1 LPPDPVELPRCAD
14 CGTELPGE
22 GAISGLCPQCL
33 LSLALQDSDRV
44 RDPDESPTLD
54 GRGPGRILGER
65 YQMRELLGRGGMGE
79 VWRAFDLK
87 LRVDVALK
95 AIRAAR
101 GESERARDMLRQEV
115 RSARAVVSPNVCR
128 IFDLVVEDGREL
140 VSMEFIDGTTLADT
154 LRVRGPLP
162 LREAREIASQFL
174 SGLEA
179 IHQAGLVH
187 RDFKPEN
194 VMLTRAGRVVVMDFG
209 LARGPA
215 EVGTGTVS
223 GTPAY
228 MSPEQARGQSV
239 DARADV
245 FSAAVV
251 LAEMLTVG
259 GEGIRARQALW
270 HSVRESPPQ
279 VLDGP
284 WAPVLRQALDPQ
296 ADRRHASARAL
307 AHALEEG
314 TLRLPGFEEKRP
326 YPGLASFSAEDAE
339 YFFGREV
346 EVEGIWKTLKR
357 PRLLG
362 LIGPSGAGKSSF
374 LRAGLLPTLPRTW
387 RAALSTPGTRPFQ
400 FLAQALAPSLAGDAQ
415 AVQSLL
421 RFEDPEIA
429 VPLVAR
435 WRERHE
441 QAIIVV
447 DQFEELFTLN
457 PPEVKEAFARFL
469 GRLVLEADVH
479 VLLAMRDDFLFH
491 CHAHEALAPILS
503 DLTLLGPLSESGL
516 RRALVQPALAC
527 GYRFED
533 EALVDEMV
541 REVGRERG
549 ALPLL
554 AFAAS
559 RLWEKRDRERG
570 LLTREAYKEIGGV
583 AGALAQHAEATLASI
598 GTHRTPLVR
607 EVLRD
612 LVTAQGTRAAREREE
627 LLSAFE
633 STPRSRGEE
642 AGSTASPSGVE
653 TPRWSRKDASEV
665 LDALVDAR
673 LLTSYERPA
682 DEEGKSR
689 RHVEIIHESLLRAW
703 PRLVRWQAQDEDGAL
718 LRDQVR
724 QAAQA
729 WQDRG
734 RPEDLL
740 WSGTAYRDF
749 ALWRERYPGGLTAT
763 EQAFAEAAARRA
775 GRRRRQRRLAV
786 GAMVAVLALGLGVVG
801 TFWRR
806 AEASRRNAE
815 AQTLRAEASKLLA
828 LGQLELE
835 KFPTASVAYALKS
848 LELADAKDARL
859 LALRALQR
867 GPTAVLAPARQEQGF
882 EILTLGFSPSGEWLA
897 AGGRIKAQVLHRDGR
912 GSIGF
917 DALPSGPGPV
927 QVALAPDSDLLLAA
941 KSGSVRASALPSGTE
956 VWRARPDVGGGRLW
970 IRGRTAVTAAL
981 GALTV
986 SGQDVIRRWSL
997 GDGTSQLVG
1006 SIPHR
1011 PGVSDDPALVDVD
1024 AGGQK
1029 LAHAMGPRL
1038 YVRSL
1043 EDWAAGS
1050 RLIGEHTAP
1059 VAAVSF
1065 HPGGRQLAAS
1075 DLSGET
1081 RIWPTEGPRGR
1092 PRRVLR
1098 SEGTRALAFDNTG
1111 RWLAASGSPAERPT
1125 VRLWD
1130 LTAPLAVDPL
1140 VFHSDAG
1147 SLLDLAFDPGG
1158 RWLVTALGG
1167 QAAFWPLGGR
1177 YARVLSGSE
1186 ESVGDAA
1193 MTPDG
1198 QSLVSLSNDGIV
1210 RAWSVSPEAEEAERI
1225 LLRDASLTGGSFAI
1239 DRGSRRVAIPADG
1252 GAIVVPLAGGPPRRL
1267 AGSEGLMSSVA
1278 FSEDGRRVAAAPIFG
1293 RRAVKVVHIWD
1304 LDTGGVQVLGPAPGA
1319 GDGKAGGFQGL
1330 SFLDGDRL
1338 LAGTTEGLLLFDLR
1352 DGRAQVVTSKVSVLV
1367 DVSRARHLGVGFHE
1381 ASASPGRYELVR
1393 FGLDGKD
1400 PTVLTSHGYVDAA
1413 ALDPTGTLVASGSA
1427 DGTIRVGPV
1436 TGGEP
1441 HYFFGHEGPALT
1453 VGFSPDGR
1461 WLVSA
1466 GSDKKIRMW
1475 PLPDASEPPFQT
1487 LPREE
1492 LLAKLRAL
1500 TNLRAVPDPSSATG
1514 YRIEAGPFP
1523 GWARVPA
1530 W

>member
-1 LPPDPVELPRCAD
+1 MPTA
-14 CGTELPGE
+14 

-33 LSLALQDSDRV
+33 LSLALQDSDLG
-44 RDPDESPTLD
+44 RDPDEAPTLD
-54 GRGPGRILGER
+54 GQATGRILGER

-79 VWRAFDLK
+79 VRRAFDLK

-95 AIRAAR
+95 TLRPER
-101 GESERARDMLRQEV
+101 VESERARDMLRQEV
-115 RSARAVVSPNVCR
+115 RSAREVVSPNVCR
-128 IFDLVVEDGREL
+128 IFDLVVEEGQEL
-140 VSMEFIDGTTLADT
+140 VSMEYIDGTTLAET
-154 LRVRGPLP
+154 LRVRGPLQ
-162 LREAREIASQFL
+162 LQEAREIASQFL

-209 LARGPA
+209 LAKGRA
-215 EVGTGTVS
+215 EVGTGTIS

-228 MSPEQARGQSV
+228 MSPEQARGESV

-251 LAEMLTVG
+251 LTEMLTVG

-270 HSVRESPPQ
+270 HAVRESPPQ

-296 ADRRHASARAL
+296 AERRHASARAL
-307 AHALEEG
+307 AHALEEV

-346 EVEGIWKTLKR
+346 EVEAIWKKLKR

-374 LRAGLLPTLPRTW
+374 LRAGLLPTLPKTW
-387 RAALSTPGTRPFQ
+387 TAALSTPGTRPFQ
-400 FLAQALAPSLAGDAQ
+400 FLAQALAPSLAGDTQ

-435 WRERHE
+435 WRQRHE
-441 QAIIVV
+441 QALIVV

-491 CHAHEALAPILS
+491 CHPHEALAPILS

-516 RRALVQPALAC
+516 RRALIQPALAC

-570 LLTREAYKEIGGV
+570 LLTREAYKEVGGV
-583 AGALAQHAEATLASI
+583 AGALAQHAEATLESI
-598 GTHRTPLVR
+598 GTHRTSLVR
-607 EVLRD
+607 EVFRD
-612 LVTAQGTRAAREREE
+612 LVTAQGTRAARDREE
-627 LLSAFE
+627 LLSVFE
-633 STPRSRGEE
+633 ATSRPRGLEPGSTPSPAGAE
-642 AGSTASPSGVE
+642 APK
-653 TPRWSRKDASEV
+653 WSRKDAAEV
-665 LDALVDAR
+665 LDALIDAR
-673 LLTSYERPA
+673 LLTSYERPG
-682 DEEGKSR
+682 EEDAKS
-689 RHVEIIHESLLRAW
+689 HQQVEIIHESLLGNW

-718 LRDQVR
+718 LRDQLR

-749 ALWRERYPGGLTAT
+749 AVWRERYPGGLTAT
-763 EQAFAEAAARRA
+763 EQAFAEAAARLA
-775 GRRRRQRRLAV
+775 GRRRRRRRLAV
-786 GAMVAVLALGLGVVG
+786 GAMVTVLALGLGVVA
-801 TFWRR
+801 TLWRR
-806 AEASRRNAE
+806 AETSRRNAE
-815 AQTLRAEASKLLA
+815 AETLRADASKLLA
-828 LGQLELE
+828 LGQLEIE
-835 KFPTASVAYALKS
+835 KFPTAAVAYALKS
-848 LELADAKDARL
+848 LELADAPDTRL
-859 LALRALQR
+859 FALRALQR
-867 GPTAVLAPARQEQGF
+867 GPTAILAQSRPEEGF
-882 EILTLGFSPSGEWLA
+882 GMRTLGFSPNGEWLA
-897 AGGRIKAQVLHRDGR
+897 MGGRLKAQVLHRDGR
-912 GSIGF
+912 GPVGVG
-917 DALPSGPGPV
+917 DYPSGPVPV
-927 QVALAPDSDLLLAA
+927 QVGFATDSDVLLTA
-941 KSGSVRASALPSGTE
+941 KGGSVRAWALASGAE
-956 VWRARPDVGGGRLW
+956 IWRAQPDAGGGRLW
-970 IRGRTAVTAAL
+970 LRGRTAFTAAL
-981 GALTV
+981 GESKE
-986 SGQDVIRRWSL
+986 SGQDVIRGWAL
-997 GDGTSQLVG
+997 GDGTSRLIGTLQPRL
-1006 SIPHR
+1006 
-1011 PGVSDDPALVDVD
+1011 GVDEEPELFDVD
-1024 AGGQK
+1024 AEGRQ
-1029 LAHAMGPRL
+1029 LAHASGPRV

-1050 RLIGEHTAP
+1050 RLLGEHTAE
-1059 VAAVSF
+1059 VTSVSF
-1065 HPGGRQLAAS
+1065 HPGGRYLAAS

-1081 RIWPTEGPRGR
+1081 RIWPTEGPHGR

-1098 SEGTRALAFDNTG
+1098 SEGTRGLSHDPTG
-1111 RWLAASGSPAERPT
+1111 RWLAAFGSPAERPT

-1130 LTAPLAVDPL
+1130 LNAPPAVDPL
-1140 VFHSDAG
+1140 VFHADVD
-1147 SLLDLAFDPGG
+1147 SLQDLAFDPSG
-1158 RWLVTALGG
+1158 RWLVTGHSRH
-1167 QAAFWPLGGR
+1167 AAFWPLAGR

-1186 ESVGDAA
+1186 ETVGHAA
-1193 MTPDG
+1193 VTPDG
-1198 QSLVSLSNDGIV
+1198 KSLVSLSNDGIV
-1210 RAWSVSPEAEEAERI
+1210 RVWSLSPEAEGAARI
-1225 LLRDASLTGGSFAI
+1225 LLRDKSITSAYLAI
-1239 DRGSRRVAIPADG
+1239 DRESRHFAVAAAG
-1252 GAIVVPLAGGPPRRL
+1252 GVLVVPLAGGAPRRL
-1267 AGSEGLMSSVA
+1267 TGSQGVISSVA
-1278 FSEDGRRVAAAPIFG
+1278 FSEDGRRIAAAPTFSHK
-1293 RRAVKVVHIWD
+1293 AAKVVHIWD
-1304 LDTGGVQVLGPAPGA
+1304 LDTGAAQVLGPVPGA
-1319 GDGKAGGFQGL
+1319 GEGKAGGFQGL
-1330 SFLDGDRL
+1330 FFLDHDRL
-1338 LAGTTEGLLLFDLR
+1338 LAGTTAGLVLFDLR
-1352 DGRAQVVTSKVSVLV
+1352 DGRAQVVAPNVSALA
-1367 DVSRARHLGVGFHE
+1367 DVSRARHLGVGFQE
-1381 ASASPGRYELVR
+1381 VSGSPGRYELVR
-1393 FGLDGKD
+1393 FNVDGQGSA
-1400 PTVLTSHGYVDAA
+1400 VLTSHGHVVTA

-1427 DGTIRVGPV
+1427 DGTVRVGPV
-1436 TGGEP
+1436 SGGEP
-1441 HYFFGHEGPALT
+1441 HYFFGHEGPAWAVT
-1453 VGFSPDGR
+1453 FSPDSR

-1475 PLPDASEPPFQT
+1475 PLPDPREPPFQS

-1514 YRIEAGPFP
+1514 YKIEAGPFP
-1523 GWARVPA
+1523 GWASVPE

>member
-1 LPPDPVELPRCAD
+1 LLPHLAEPTRCPDCGAELPAN
-14 CGTELPGE
+14 
-22 GAISGLCPQCL
+22 GAIAGLCPQCL
-33 LSLALQDSDRV
+33 LSLALQDSALG
-44 RDPDESPTLD
+44 RDSDEAPTLD
-54 GRGPGRILGER
+54 GQGSRRILGER
-65 YQMRELLGRGGMGE
+65 YQIRAILGRGGMGE

-95 AIRAAR
+95 AVLADRA
-101 GESERARDMLRQEV
+101 ENERARDMLRREV
-115 RSARAVVSPNVCR
+115 RSAREVVSPNVCR
-128 IFDLVVEDGREL
+128 IFDLVVEEGQEL
-140 VSMEFIDGTTLADT
+140 VSMEYIDGTTLADT
-154 LRVRGPLP
+154 LRVRGPLQ
-162 LREAREIASQFL
+162 LQEAREIASQFL

-179 IHQAGLVH
+179 IHEVGLVH

-209 LARGPA
+209 LAKGRA
-215 EVGTGTVS
+215 EVGTGTIS

-228 MSPEQARGQSV
+228 MSPEQARGESV

-251 LAEMLTVG
+251 LTEMLTVG
-259 GEGIRARQALW
+259 GEGIRAREALW
-270 HSVRESPPQ
+270 HAVREAPPQ
-279 VLDGP
+279 VGEGP

-296 ADRRHASARAL
+296 AERRPASARAL
-307 AHALEEG
+307 AHALEEV
-314 TLRLPGFEEKRP
+314 TLRLPGFEEKHP

-346 EVEGIWKTLKR
+346 EVEAIWKKLKR

-387 RAALSTPGTRPFQ
+387 TAVLSTPGTRPFQ
-400 FLAQALAPSLAGDAQ
+400 FLAEALAPSLAGNTL

-421 RFEDPEIA
+421 RFDDPEIA

-435 WRERHE
+435 WRHRHE

-457 PPEVKEAFARFL
+457 PPEMKEAFARFL
-469 GRLVLEADVH
+469 GRLVLDADVH

-516 RRALVQPALAC
+516 RRALVQPALSC

-533 EALVDEMV
+533 EALVEEMM

-570 LLTREAYKEIGGV
+570 LLTRDAYKEIGGV
-583 AGALAQHAEATLASI
+583 AGALAHHAEATLESI
-598 GTHRTPLVR
+598 GTHRTSLVR
-607 EVLRD
+607 EVFRH
-612 LVTAQGTRAAREREE
+612 LVTAQGTRTAREREE
-627 LLSAFE
+627 LLSVFE
-633 STPRSRGEE
+633 ATSRPRGLEPGSTPSP
-642 AGSTASPSGVE
+642 AGAENPK
-653 TPRWSRKDASEV
+653 WSRKDAAEV
-665 LDALVDAR
+665 LDALIDAR
-673 LLTSYERPA
+673 LLTSYERPG

-689 RHVEIIHESLLRAW
+689 RYVEIIHESLLRAW

-718 LRDQVR
+718 LRDQLR

-729 WQDRG
+729 WKERG

-749 ALWRERYPGGLTAT
+749 ALWRERYPRGLTST

-775 GRRRRQRRLAV
+775 GRRRRRRRLAV
-786 GAMVAVLALGLGVVG
+786 GAIVTALALGLGVVA

-835 KFPTASVAYALKS
+835 KFPTAAVAYALKS
-848 LELADAKDARL
+848 LELADAQDARL

-867 GPTAVLAPARQEQGF
+867 GPTAILARGRPEEGF
-882 EILTLGFSPSGEWLA
+882 GMMTLAFSPNGEWLA
-897 AGGRIKAQVLHRDGR
+897 LGGRRKAQVLHRDGR
-912 GSIGF
+912 GPVGF
-917 DALPSGPGPV
+917 DDFRSAPGPV
-927 QVALAPDSDLLLAA
+927 QVGFAPDSDLLLTA
-941 KSGSVRASALPSGTE
+941 KGGYVRAWAVASGAE
-956 VWRARPDVGGGRLW
+956 VWRAQPDVGGGWLW
-970 IRGRTAVTAAL
+970 MRGRTAFTAAP
-981 GALTV
+981 GESAET
-986 SGQDVIRRWSL
+986 GQDVIRGWSL
-997 GDGTSQLVG
+997 GEGTSRLIGTLQHPL
-1006 SIPHR
+1006 
-1011 PGVSDDPALVDVD
+1011 GVSEDPSLDVD
-1024 AGGQK
+1024 AGGRQ
-1029 LAHAMGPRL
+1029 LAHTSGPRV
-1038 YVRSL
+1038 YVRPL

-1050 RLIGEHTAP
+1050 RLLGEHTAE
-1059 VAAVSF
+1059 VASVSF

-1081 RIWPTEGPRGR
+1081 RIWPVEGPRGR

-1098 SEGTRALAFDNTG
+1098 SEGTRWLSHDPTG
-1111 RWLAASGSPAERPT
+1111 RWLAAFGSPAERAT

-1130 LTAPLAVDPL
+1130 LNAPPAADPL
-1140 VFHSDAG
+1140 VFQSDFHDLG
-1147 SLLDLAFDPGG
+1147 GLAFDPSG
-1158 RWLVTALGG
+1158 RWLVTGHYK
-1167 QAAFWPLGGR
+1167 QVAFWPLVGR
-1177 YARVLSGSE
+1177 YARVVRGGE
-1186 ESVGDAA
+1186 ETVGHAA
-1193 MTPDG
+1193 VTPDG
-1198 QSLVSLSNDGIV
+1198 KSLVSLSTDGTLRV
-1210 RAWSVSPEAEEAERI
+1210 WSLTPEAEGAARI
-1225 LLRDASLTGGSFAI
+1225 VLRDRLISGGYFAI
-1239 DRGSRRVAIPADG
+1239 DRESHHVAIPAEG
-1252 GAIVVPLAGGPPRRL
+1252 GAVVVPLAGGPPRRL
-1267 AGSEGLMSSVA
+1267 TGSGGVIASIA
-1278 FSEDGRRVAAAPIFG
+1278 FSEDGRRVAAAPALG
-1293 RRAVKVVHIWD
+1293 HKALKVVRIWD
-1304 LDTGGVQVLGPAPGA
+1304 LDTGAVQVLGPVPGA
-1319 GDGKAGGFQGL
+1319 GEGNVGGVQGL
-1330 SFLDGDRL
+1330 SFLDHDRL
-1338 LAGTTEGLLLFDLR
+1338 LAGTTAGLLLFDLR
-1352 DGRAQVVTSKVSVLV
+1352 EGRLQVVAPKLSELV
-1367 DVSRARHLGVGFHE
+1367 DVSRARSLGLGFQE
-1381 ASASPGRYELVR
+1381 VSDSPGHYELVR
-1393 FGLDGKD
+1393 FRLDGQGS
-1400 PTVLTSHGYVDAA
+1400 TVLTSHGHDVVA
-1413 ALDPTGTLVASGSA
+1413 ALDPTGNLVASGSL
-1427 DGTIRVGPV
+1427 DGTVRVGPV

-1441 HYFFGHEGPALT
+1441 HLFLGHEGPVLT
-1453 VGFSPDGR
+1453 VGFSPDGH
-1461 WLVSA
+1461 WLVTA
-1466 GSDKKIRMW
+1466 GSDKKIRLW
-1475 PLPDASEPPFQT
+1475 PLPPPSEPPFQT

-1514 YRIEAGPFP
+1514 YKIEAGPFP
-1523 GWARVPA
+1523 GWARVPE

>member
-1 LPPDPVELPRCAD
+1 MPGSDPGR
-14 CGTELPGE
+14 
-22 GAISGLCPQCL
+22 
-33 LSLALQDSDRV
+33 DR
-44 RDPDESPTLD
+44 DEAPTLA
-54 GRGPGRILGER
+54 GQAPGRILGER

-95 AIRAAR
+95 AVLADRA
-101 GESERARDMLRQEV
+101 ENERARDMLRQEV
-115 RSARAVVSPNVCR
+115 RSAREVVSPNVCR

-140 VSMEFIDGTTLADT
+140 VSMEYIDGTTLADT
-154 LRVRGPLP
+154 LRVRGPLQ
-162 LREAREIASQFL
+162 LQEAREIASQFL

-179 IHQAGLVH
+179 IHQVGLVH

-209 LARGPA
+209 LAKGRA
-215 EVGTGTVS
+215 EPSTGTIS

-228 MSPEQARGQSV
+228 MAPEQARGASV

-251 LAEMLTVG
+251 LTEMLNAG
-259 GEGIRARQALW
+259 GEGRRVRQTLW
-270 HSVRESPPQ
+270 NAVRESPPR
-279 VLDGP
+279 VPDGP
-284 WAPVLRQALDPQ
+284 WAAVLRQALDAQPE
-296 ADRRHASARAL
+296 RRHASARAL
-307 AHALEEG
+307 AHALEEV
-314 TLRLPGFEEKRP
+314 TLRLPGFEERRP

-346 EVEGIWKTLKR
+346 EVEAIWKKLKR

-374 LRAGLLPTLPRTW
+374 LRAGLLPTLPKSWT
-387 RAALSTPGTRPFQ
+387 AVLSTPGTRPFQ
-400 FLAQALAPSLAGDAQ
+400 ILAQALAPSLAGDTQ

-435 WRERHE
+435 WRQRHQE
-441 QAIIVV
+441 ALIVV

-533 EALVDEMV
+533 EALIDEIA

-559 RLWEKRDRERG
+559 RLWDKRDRERG

-583 AGALAQHAEATLASI
+583 EGALAQHAEATLEGI
-598 GTHRTPLVR
+598 GTHRTSLVR
-607 EVLRD
+607 EVFRD
-612 LVTAQGTRAAREREE
+612 LVTAQGTRAARDREE

-633 STPRSRGEE
+633 ATPQARGPEPGSTPSP
-642 AGSTASPSGVE
+642 AGTETAKWG
-653 TPRWSRKDASEV
+653 RKDAAEV
-665 LDALVDAR
+665 LDALIDAR
-673 LLTSYERPA
+673 LLTSYEQPGN
-682 DEEGKSR
+682 EGGQSR
-689 RHVEIIHESLLRAW
+689 QQVEIVHESLLRAW

-718 LRDQVR
+718 LRDQLR

-740 WSGTAYRDF
+740 WSGTAYRDL

-763 EQAFAEAAARRA
+763 EQAFAEAAARVA
-775 GRRRRQRRLAV
+775 GRRRRRRRLAV
-786 GAMVAVLALGLGVVG
+786 GAVVAVLALGLGVVA

-806 AEASRRNAE
+806 AETSRRRAE
-815 AQTLRAEASKLLA
+815 AETLRAEASKLLA
-828 LGQLELE
+828 LGQLEIE
-835 KFPTASVAYALKS
+835 KFPTAAVAYALKS
-848 LELADAKDARL
+848 LELADARDARL
-859 LALRALQR
+859 FALRALQR
-867 GPTAVLAPARQEQGF
+867 GPTAILALGRPEEGF
-882 EILTLGFSPSGEWLA
+882 GVMTLGFSPNGEWLA
-897 AGGRIKAQVLHRDGR
+897 MGGRRKAQVLQRDGR
-912 GSIGF
+912 GPVGF
-917 DALPSGPGPV
+917 DDYLGAPGPV
-927 QVALAPDSDLLLAA
+927 QVAFAPDSDLLLTA
-941 KSGSVRASALPSGTE
+941 KGGGVRAWAVASGAE
-956 VWRARPDVGGGRLW
+956 VWRAQPDASGGRLW
-970 IRGRTAVTAAL
+970 IRGRTAFTAAL
-981 GALTV
+981 GELAETE
-986 SGQDVIRRWSL
+986 QDVIRGWSL
-997 GDGTSQLVG
+997 RDGTSRIIGTLQ
-1006 SIPHR
+1006 HR
-1011 PGVSDDPALVDVD
+1011 LGVSEDLGLVAID
-1024 AGGQK
+1024 AEGRQ
-1029 LAHAMGPRL
+1029 LAHASGPRV

-1043 EDWAAGS
+1043 ANWAAGS
-1050 RLIGEHTAP
+1050 RLLGEHAAE
-1059 VAAVSF
+1059 VASVSF
-1065 HPGGRQLAAS
+1065 HPGGRLLAAS
-1075 DLSGET
+1075 DVSGET
-1081 RIWPTEGPRGR
+1081 RIWATEGPGGR

-1098 SEGTRALAFDNTG
+1098 SEETRALSHDPTG
-1111 RWLAASGSPAERPT
+1111 RWLAAVGSPAERPT

-1130 LTAPLAVDPL
+1130 LNAPAAVDPL
-1140 VFHSDAG
+1140 VLQSDVD
-1147 SLLDLAFDPGG
+1147 SLQDVVFDPSG
-1158 RWLVTALGG
+1158 RWLVTALSRH
-1167 QAAFWPLGGR
+1167 AAFWPLAGR
-1177 YARVLSGSE
+1177 YARVLSGSDE
-1186 ESVGDAA
+1186 TVGHAA
-1193 MTPDG
+1193 VTPDG
-1198 QSLVSLSNDGIV
+1198 QSLVALSGDGIV
-1210 RAWSVSPEAEEAERI
+1210 RVWSLSPEGAAAARI
-1225 LLRDASLTGGSFAI
+1225 LVRDMTITPGYFAI
-1239 DRGSRRVAIPADG
+1239 DRESRHVAIPAEG

-1267 AGSEGLMSSVA
+1267 TGAKGGMSSVA
-1278 FSEDGRRVAAAPIFG
+1278 FSEDGRRVAAAAVLGNKP
-1293 RRAVKVVHIWD
+1293 VKVVHIWD
-1304 LDTGGVQVLGPAPGA
+1304 LDTGAVQVLGPSPGA
-1319 GDGKAGGFQGL
+1319 GPGSAGGFQGL
-1330 SFLDGDRL
+1330 SFLDRDRL
-1338 LAGTTEGLLLFDLR
+1338 LAGTASGLVLFDLR
-1352 DGRAQVVTSKVSVLV
+1352 DGQLRVVTPKPSVLAG
-1367 DVSRARHLGVGFHE
+1367 VSRARDFAVVMQEVSGSQGHYQL
-1381 ASASPGRYELVR
+1381 ARQS
-1393 FGLDGKD
+1393 LDGQGS
-1400 PTVLTSHGYVDAA
+1400 TVLASHGEVVTA
-1413 ALDPTGTLVASGSA
+1413 ALDPSGTLVASGSA
-1427 DGTIRVGPV
+1427 DGTVRVGPV
-1436 TGGEP
+1436 SGGEP
-1441 HYFFGHEGPALT
+1441 QYFFGHEGPAWA

-1514 YRIEAGPFP
+1514 YKIEAGPFP
-1523 GWARVPA
+1523 GWATVPR

>member
-1 LPPDPVELPRCAD
+1 
-14 CGTELPGE
+14 
-22 GAISGLCPQCL
+22 
-33 LSLALQDSDRV
+33 LSLALQDSNLG
-44 RDPDESPTLD
+44 RDPDEAPTLA
-54 GRGPGRILGER
+54 GQPPGRILGER

-95 AIRAAR
+95 AIRPEQ

-115 RSARAVVSPNVCR
+115 RSAREVVSQNVCR
-128 IFDLVVEDGREL
+128 IFDLVEEDSQEL
-140 VSMEFIDGTTLADT
+140 VSMEYIDGTTLADV
-154 LRVRGPLP
+154 LRVRGPLQ
-162 LREAREIASQFL
+162 LQEAREIASQFL

-179 IHQAGLVH
+179 IHQVGLVH

-209 LARGPA
+209 LAKARA
-215 EVGTGTVS
+215 DVGTGTIS

-228 MSPEQARGQSV
+228 MSPEQARGEPV

-251 LAEMLTVG
+251 LTEMLTVG
-259 GEGIRARQALW
+259 GEGTRARQALW
-270 HSVRESPPQ
+270 HAVRESPPK

-284 WAPVLRQALDPQ
+284 WASVLRQALDPQ
-296 ADRRHASARAL
+296 AERRHGSARAL
-307 AHALEEG
+307 SHALEEV

-326 YPGLASFSAEDAE
+326 YPGLASFNAEDAG

-346 EVEGIWKTLKR
+346 EVEAILKKMKR

-374 LRAGLLPTLPRTW
+374 LRAGLLPTLPKTW
-387 RAALSTPGTRPFQ
+387 TAVLSTPGTRPFQ
-400 FLAQALAPSLAGDAQ
+400 FLAQALAPSLAGDPQ

-429 VPLVAR
+429 VPLVAG
-435 WRERHE
+435 WRQRHE
-441 QAIIVV
+441 QALVVV

-457 PPEVKEAFARFL
+457 PPEVEEAFARFL
-469 GRLVLEADVH
+469 GRLVLEADVQ

-491 CHAHEALAPILS
+491 CHPHEALSPILS

-533 EALVDEMV
+533 EALIEEMV
-541 REVGRERG
+541 QEVGRERG

-583 AGALAQHAEATLASI
+583 AGALAQHAEATLESI
-598 GTHRTPLVR
+598 GTHRTSLVR
-607 EVLRD
+607 EVFRD
-612 LVTAQGTRAAREREE
+612 LVTAQGTRAARDREE
-627 LLSAFE
+627 LLSVFE
-633 STPRSRGEE
+633 ASSRPRGPE
-642 AGSTASPSGVE
+642 AGSTPSPAGAE
-653 TPRWSRKDASEV
+653 TPKWSRKDAAEV
-665 LDALVDAR
+665 LDALIDAR
-673 LLTSYERPA
+673 LLTSYERPG

-718 LRDQVR
+718 LRDQLR

-749 ALWRERYPGGLTAT
+749 ALWWERYPGGLTAT
-763 EQAFAEAAARRA
+763 EQAFAEAAAELA
-775 GRRRRQRRLAV
+775 GRKRRRRRLAV
-786 GAMVAVLALGLGVVG
+786 GAMVAVLALGLGVVA

-806 AEASRRNAE
+806 AETSRRNAE

-828 LGQLELE
+828 LGQLEIE
-835 KFPTASVAYALKS
+835 KFPTAAVAYALKS
-848 LELADAKDARL
+848 LELADARDTRL
-859 LALRALQR
+859 FALRALQR
-867 GPTAVLAPARQEQGF
+867 GPTAILARGRPEEGF
-882 EILTLGFSPSGEWLA
+882 GMITLGFSPNGEWLA
-897 AGGRIKAQVLHRDGR
+897 LGGRLKAQALHRDGR
-912 GSIGF
+912 GPVGF
-917 DALPSGPGPV
+917 DDYPSGPVPV
-927 QVALAPDSDLLLAA
+927 QVGFAPDSDLLLTA
-941 KSGSVRASALPSGTE
+941 KGGSLRAWALASGAE
-956 VWRARPDVGGGRLW
+956 VWRAQPDAGGGRLW
-970 IRGRTAVTAAL
+970 TGRLWMRGRTAFTVVVGAATD
-981 GALTV
+981 GE
-986 SGQDVIRRWSL
+986 QDVIRSWSL
-997 GDGTSQLVG
+997 GDGKSRLIGTLQERLGESAEPELF
-1006 SIPHR
+1006 
-1011 PGVSDDPALVDVD
+1011 DVD
-1024 AGGQK
+1024 EAGRQ
-1029 LAHAMGPRL
+1029 LAHTSGPRV

-1050 RLIGEHTAP
+1050 RLLGEHTAE
-1059 VAAVSF
+1059 VVSVSF

-1081 RIWPTEGPRGR
+1081 RIWPVEGPRGR
-1092 PRRVLR
+1092 TRRVLR
-1098 SEGTRALAFDNTG
+1098 SEGTRGLSHDPTG
-1111 RWLAASGSPAERPT
+1111 RWLAAFGSPAERPT

-1130 LTAPLAVDPL
+1130 LNAPPAADPL
-1140 VFHSDAG
+1140 VFQSDFG
-1147 SLLDLAFDPGG
+1147 NLQNLAFDPSG
-1158 RWLVTALGG
+1158 RWLVTAHSEH
-1167 QAAFWPLGGR
+1167 AVFWPLGGR
-1177 YARVLSGSE
+1177 YARVLSGNE
-1186 ESVGDAA
+1186 ESVGRALV
-1193 MTPDG
+1193 TPDG
-1198 QSLVSLSNDGIV
+1198 KSLVSLSGDGIV
-1210 RAWSVSPEAEEAERI
+1210 RVWSLSPEGEGAARI
-1225 LLRDASLTGGSFAI
+1225 LLRDKSIVPGYFTI
-1239 DRGSRRVAIPADG
+1239 DRESRDVVIPAEG
-1252 GAIVVPLAGGPPRRL
+1252 GAVVVPLAGGPPRRL
-1267 AGSEGLMSSVA
+1267 TGSGGVISSVA
-1278 FSEDGRRVAAAPIFG
+1278 LSEDGRRVAAAPVLG
-1293 RRAVKVVHIWD
+1293 HKALKVVRVWG
-1304 LDTGGVQVLGPAPGA
+1304 LDTGAVQVLGPVPGA
-1319 GDGKAGGFQGL
+1319 GEGKAGGFQGL
-1330 SFLDGDRL
+1330 FFLDHDRL
-1338 LAGTTEGLLLFDLR
+1338 LAGTTAGLVLFDLR
-1352 DGRAQVVTSKVSVLV
+1352 DGRAQVVTPNVSVLV
-1367 DVSRARHLGVGFHE
+1367 DVSRARHLGVGFHV
-1381 ASASPGRYELVR
+1381 ASESPGRYELVR
-1393 FGLDGKD
+1393 FSLDGQGS
-1400 PTVLTSHGYVDAA
+1400 TVLTSHGDVVVA
-1413 ALDPTGTLVASGSA
+1413 ALDPTGTLVASGSE
-1427 DGTIRVGPV
+1427 DGTVRVGPV

-1441 HYFFGHEGPALT
+1441 HYFFGHEGPAFT

-1475 PLPDASEPPFQT
+1475 PLPDFSKPPFQS

-1492 LLAKLRAL
+1492 LLAKLGAL

-1514 YRIEAGPFP
+1514 YKIEAGPFP
-1523 GWARVPA
+1523 GWATVPE